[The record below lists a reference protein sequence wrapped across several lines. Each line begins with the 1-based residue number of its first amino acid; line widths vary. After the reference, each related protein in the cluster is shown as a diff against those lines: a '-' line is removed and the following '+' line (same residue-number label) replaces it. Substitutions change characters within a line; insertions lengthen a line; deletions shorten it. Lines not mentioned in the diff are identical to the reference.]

1 MVAKKHKGG
10 VYMVQIIAG
19 ETGKGKTKEL
29 LRMVNDEVRTI
40 GGRIVYLD
48 KTNKH
53 MYELSNKIRLV
64 NVKDY
69 MTQSSEEFLGF
80 LSGIISQDNDIEKIY
95 IDSFLKVACVGIPQ
109 LQDILEKIEE
119 RSKAFKVDFVLSISL
134 EKEQLPLDYQKSAVL
149 SPQKEY

>member
-119 RSKAFKVDFVLSISL
+119 RSKAFKIDFVLSISL
-134 EKEQLPLDYQKSAVL
+134 EKEQLPLDYQKSVVL
-149 SPQKEY
+149 SL

>member
-29 LRMVNDEVRTI
+29 IRMVNDEVRTI

-69 MTQSSEEFLGF
+69 MTLSSEEFLGF
-80 LSGIISQDNDIEKIY
+80 LSGIISQDSDIEKIY
-95 IDSFLKVACVGIPQ
+95 IDSFLKVACVDISK
-109 LQDILEKIEE
+109 LQGILEKIDE
-119 RSKAFKVDFVLSISL
+119 RSRMLKVDFVLSISL
-134 EKEQLPLDYQKSAVL
+134 EKEQLPLDYQKAVVL
-149 SPQKEY
+149 SL

>member
-1 MVAKKHKGG
+1 
-10 VYMVQIIAG
+10 MVQIIAG

-119 RSKAFKVDFVLSISL
+119 RSKAFKIDFVLSISL
-134 EKEQLPLDYQKSAVL
+134 EKEQLPLDYQKSVVL
-149 SPQKEY
+149 SL

>member
-1 MVAKKHKGG
+1 
-10 VYMVQIIAG
+10 MVQIIAG

-119 RSKAFKVDFVLSISL
+119 RSKAFKVVFVLSISL
-134 EKEQLPLDYQKSAVL
+134 EKEQLPLDYQKSVVL
-149 SPQKEY
+149 SL

>member
-29 LRMVNDEVRTI
+29 LKMVNDEVRTI
-40 GGRIVYLD
+40 AGRIVYLD

-69 MTQSSEEFLGF
+69 MTLSSEEFLGF

-109 LQDILEKIEE
+109 LQDILEKMEE
-119 RSKAFKVDFVLSISL
+119 RSKTFKVDFVLSISL
-134 EKEQLPLDYQKSAVL
+134 EKEQLPLAYQKAVVL
-149 SPQKEY
+149 SL

>member
-69 MTQSSEEFLGF
+69 MTLSSEEFLGF

-134 EKEQLPLDYQKSAVL
+134 EKEQLPLAYQKSVVL
-149 SPQKEY
+149 SL

>member
-53 MYELSNKIRLV
+53 MYELSNKI
-64 NVKDY
+64 
-69 MTQSSEEFLGF
+69 
-80 LSGIISQDNDIEKIY
+80 I
-95 IDSFLKVACVGIPQ
+95 
-109 LQDILEKIEE
+109 
-119 RSKAFKVDFVLSISL
+119 
-134 EKEQLPLDYQKSAVL
+134 
-149 SPQKEY
+149 

>member
-1 MVAKKHKGG
+1 
-10 VYMVQIIAG
+10 MVQIIAG

-29 LRMVNDEVRTI
+29 IRMVNDEVRTI

-69 MTQSSEEFLGF
+69 MTLSSEEFLGF
-80 LSGIISQDNDIEKIY
+80 LSGIISQDSDIEKIY
-95 IDSFLKVACVGIPQ
+95 IDSFLKVACVDISK
-109 LQDILEKIEE
+109 LQGILEKIDE
-119 RSKAFKVDFVLSISL
+119 RSRMLKVDFVLSISL
-134 EKEQLPLDYQKSAVL
+134 EKEQLPLDYQKAVVL
-149 SPQKEY
+149 SL

>member
-69 MTQSSEEFLGF
+69 MTLSSEEFLGF

-95 IDSFLKVACVGIPQ
+95 IDSFLKVACVGISQ

-134 EKEQLPLDYQKSAVL
+134 EKEQLPLAYQKSVVL
-149 SPQKEY
+149 SL

>member
-1 MVAKKHKGG
+1 
-10 VYMVQIIAG
+10 MVQIIAG

-40 GGRIVYLD
+40 GGKIVYLD

-69 MTQSSEEFLGF
+69 MTLSSEEFLGF
-80 LSGIISQDNDIEKIY
+80 LSGIISQDNDIEKI
-95 IDSFLKVACVGIPQ
+95 LKYYSSRLRKNDVRVH
-109 LQDILEKIEE
+109 
-119 RSKAFKVDFVLSISL
+119 FKLNHNDPV
-134 EKEQLPLDYQKSAVL
+134 
-149 SPQKEY
+149 

>member
-1 MVAKKHKGG
+1 
-10 VYMVQIIAG
+10 MVQIVAG
-19 ETGKGKTKEL
+19 EIGKGKTKEL
-29 LRMVNDEVRTI
+29 IRMVNDEVRITS
-40 GGRIVYLD
+40 GRIVYLD

-69 MTQSSEEFLGF
+69 MTVSSEEFLGF

-95 IDSFLKVACVGIPQ
+95 VDSFLKVACVDISQ
-109 LQDILEKIEE
+109 LEEVLTKIDE

-134 EKEQLPLDYQKSAVL
+134 SKEQLPPEYQKFVFL
-149 SPQKEY
+149 SL

>member
-1 MVAKKHKGG
+1 
-10 VYMVQIIAG
+10 MVQIIAG

-69 MTQSSEEFLGF
+69 MTLSSEEFLGF

-134 EKEQLPLDYQKSAVL
+134 EKEQLPLAYQKSVVL
-149 SPQKEY
+149 SL

>member
-1 MVAKKHKGG
+1 
-10 VYMVQIIAG
+10 MVQIIAG

-40 GGRIVYLD
+40 SGRIVYLD

-69 MTQSSEEFLGF
+69 LTVSSDEFLGF
-80 LSGIISQDNDIEKIY
+80 LSGIVSQDNDIEKIY
-95 IDSFLKVACVGIPQ
+95 IDSFLKVACV
-109 LQDILEKIEE
+109 DMVDLESVLKKIDE
-119 RSKAFKVDFVLSISL
+119 RSSAFKVDFILSISL
-134 EKEQLPLDYQKSAVL
+134 EKEQLPPTYQKSVVMTL
-149 SPQKEY
+149 

>member
-29 LRMVNDEVRTI
+29 IRMVNDEVRTI

-69 MTQSSEEFLGF
+69 MTLSSEEFLGF
-80 LSGIISQDNDIEKIY
+80 LSGIISQDSDIEKIY
-95 IDSFLKVACVGIPQ
+95 IDSFLKVACVDISQ
-109 LQDILEKIEE
+109 LQGILEKIDE
-119 RSKAFKVDFVLSISL
+119 RSRMLKVDFVLSISL
-134 EKEQLPLDYQKSAVL
+134 EKEQLPLDYQKAVVL
-149 SPQKEY
+149 SL

>member
-1 MVAKKHKGG
+1 
-10 VYMVQIIAG
+10 MVQIIAG

-134 EKEQLPLDYQKSAVL
+134 EKEQLPLDYQKSVVL
-149 SPQKEY
+149 SL

>member
-134 EKEQLPLDYQKSAVL
+134 EKEQLPLDYQKSVVL
-149 SPQKEY
+149 SL